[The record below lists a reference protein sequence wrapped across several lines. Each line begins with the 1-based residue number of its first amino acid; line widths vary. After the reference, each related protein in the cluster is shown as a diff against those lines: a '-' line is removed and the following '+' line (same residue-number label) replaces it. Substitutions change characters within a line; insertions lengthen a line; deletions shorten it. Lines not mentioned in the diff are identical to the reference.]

1 MVSAMEGRTIIMI
14 FRSASLAGWWA
25 WLFLA
30 IGPSV
35 LASEIELSPKAV
47 AVRLERT
54 PVPSGAEIIT
64 LLCTQAHSGS
74 RDQPNREIPILSV
87 LRDTLNDSDPENDR
101 LRHVWIYSHTGP
113 SIWQRFVA
121 VLPFAY
127 RQATAGR
134 ESNGRLPR
142 PVVDLAAPSRNTLRK
157 LAEELFQAGV
167 LNDAGISWRM
177 ASRSYRNNIK
187 DHRDLQ
193 IYQALSAL
201 SSLETSPLRGELLT
215 QEDIEVL
222 GARLTLATRLLGGL
236 VTERYLQS
244 AWEKETF
251 RSNENRGNNWEL
263 LRQKAEQNS
272 LYFEPLALDSR
283 QPDLALLWMEQPSDD
298 TDAPKHFDGKFLG
311 ISDPFVDQRVREWTG
326 YSQTWYFDQAG
337 CRVTD
342 GTAYA
347 RSANMIPL
355 ALYAL
360 DHPRVPLLLIDLRRP
375 RRVGLIERSRRVATD
390 ITEGLLRWTPFS
402 NLRFTIAKSVLFF
415 VRGRHGAAL
424 DRSARLRA
432 YAQLQYFLKL
442 DESMDPE
449 LRSEL
454 THFSQ
459 HLGINPL
466 SHHPEAQVGLAQQQ
480 YESLVEY
487 AKSPEGLERR
497 LERDR
502 AGELLAYSHSP
513 ASRLLFRL
521 ASTGTFG
528 LYRHR
533 EKTNGDGHLELAQY
547 RRFAYHRRFLGQV
560 TQSGLK
566 SDVAWIMGDV
576 RRSLETV
583 LELGES
589 DGRVRPQVREF
600 LSRLHKKAGE
610 DAIRQECAEVL
621 LKLKGGRRSKE
632 MASSATPPAGTQSAS
647 VGISGILAFKQ

>member
-1 MVSAMEGRTIIMI
+1 MSAMEACKIIMI
-14 FRSASLAGWWA
+14 FRSASLAGLWV

-30 IGPSV
+30 IAPS
-35 LASEIELSPKAV
+35 LPASEIEPNPQAV

-64 LLCTQAHSGS
+64 LFCTQPHSGDL
-74 RDQPNREIPILSV
+74 DQTNREIPVLSV

-101 LRHVWIYSHTGP
+101 LRQVWIYSHAGP

-121 VLPFAY
+121 VLPFVY
-127 RQATAGR
+127 RQASAGR
-134 ESNGRLPR
+134 EPNGGLPR
-142 PVVDLAAPSRNTLRK
+142 PVVDLAAPSRNTVRN

-177 ASRSYRNNIK
+177 ASRSYRSNIK
-187 DHRDLQ
+187 DHRNLQ

-201 SSLETSPLRGELLT
+201 SNLETSPRRGELLA
-215 QEDIEVL
+215 QGDIEVL
-222 GARLTLATRLLGGL
+222 GARLALATRLLGGL

-251 RSNENRGNNWEL
+251 KSNENRGKNWEL

-272 LYFEPLALDSR
+272 LYFEPLALGSR
-283 QPDLALLWMEQPSDD
+283 QPDLALLWMEQPADD
-298 TDAPKHFDGKFLG
+298 TDVPEHFDGKFLG
-311 ISDPFVDQRVREWTG
+311 ISDPFVDKRAREWSG
-326 YSQTWYFDQAG
+326 CSQTWYFAKAG
-337 CRVTD
+337 YRVTD

-347 RSANMIPL
+347 RSAKMIPL

-375 RRVGLIERSRRVATD
+375 RRAGLVERTRRVATD
-390 ITEGLLRWTPFS
+390 ITEGLLGWTPFG

-442 DESMDPE
+442 DDSMDPE

-454 THFSQ
+454 TYYSQ

-466 SHHPEAQVGLAQQQ
+466 GHHPEAQVALAQQQ
-480 YESLVEY
+480 YANLVEY
-487 AKSPEGLERR
+487 AQSPEGLERR

-502 AGELLAYSHSP
+502 AGELFAHAHSP
-513 ASRLLFRL
+513 ANRLLFRL
-521 ASTGTFG
+521 ASACTFG

-533 EKTNGDGHLELAQY
+533 EKTNGDGHLELDQY
-547 RRFAYHRRFLGQV
+547 RRLAYHRRFLGQV
-560 TQSGLK
+560 AQSGLK
-566 SDVAWIMGDV
+566 SDVAWIMEDV
-576 RRSLETV
+576 RRSLEEV
-583 LELGES
+583 LELSET
-589 DGRVRPQVREF
+589 DGRVRPQAREF
-600 LSRLHKKAGE
+600 LSRLHKKAGD
-610 DAIRQECAEVL
+610 DAIREECAEIL
-621 LKLKGGRRSKE
+621 LRLKGATRSGE
-632 MASSATPPAGTQSAS
+632 IAASVNPPAGSRPAHE
-647 VGISGILAFKQ
+647 GISEASAFTQ